1 VVEVHQ
7 VIPPVQVHQVRLLM
21 EVEVLIVEVEVLIV
35 EVEVLPLKL

>member
-1 VVEVHQ
+1 VVVIHQ
-7 VIPPVQVHQVRLLM
+7 VIPPHLV